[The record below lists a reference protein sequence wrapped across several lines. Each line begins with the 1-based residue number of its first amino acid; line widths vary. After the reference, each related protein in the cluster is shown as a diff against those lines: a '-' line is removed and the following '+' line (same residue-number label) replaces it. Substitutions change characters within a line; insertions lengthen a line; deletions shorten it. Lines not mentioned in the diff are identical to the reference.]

1 MKIIGIDP
9 GYGILGWAV
18 IEDSIKL
25 HDYGTIETPAGMPID
40 ERLFIIHAELNSIIE
55 KFQPDSA
62 AIEKLFFSKNTNTAM
77 DVMKA
82 IGVVYLIFR
91 SHALSFAE
99 YTPIQIKQA
108 LTGYGR
114 ADKKQMQFVIQKIF
128 NLSECPKPDD
138 AADAVAIAACHALA
152 GSNLFMRR

>member
-9 GYGILGWAV
+9 GYGILGWSV

-25 HDYGTIETPAGMPID
+25 YDYGTIETPPGMPID
-40 ERLFIIHAELNSIIE
+40 ERLFIIYTELNSILQ
-55 KFQPDSA
+55 KYQPDSA
-62 AIEKLFFSKNTNTAM
+62 AIEKLFFAKNTNTVM

-82 IGVVYLIFR
+82 IGVVLLLFR
-91 SHALSFAE
+91 IYGVPFRE
-99 YTPIQIKQA
+99 YTPLQIKQA

-128 NLSECPKPDD
+128 NLKECPKPDD
-138 AADAVAIAACHALA
+138 AADAAAIAACHALA
-152 GSNLFMRR
+152 GDKLFMRR